1 MDTMIILVL
10 VCVSAFWV
18 YWDATGHKIGKLP
31 DEKGTFN
38 ISAGSWAM
46 VTLLL
51 WIVGFPAYLINRS
64 RLIEKAKESPVD
76 SKLRYGGATVLA
88 VLALCASFGAYSMYS
103 TGTLPNC
110 NSPEVVQLTNQIVS
124 ESPAV
129 QILGLTD
136 ISISS
141 HGEKHY
147 NSSSETRFCRGVLK
161 TPLGDEV
168 ISYSVEWHNKNT
180 GEFWVQILN

>member
-1 MDTMIILVL
+1 MDMMIVLVL
-10 VCVSAFWV
+10 VCASAFWV
-18 YWDATGHKIGKLP
+18 YWDATGHKIGKIP

-38 ISAGSWAM
+38 ISAGSWAT
-46 VTLLL
+46 VTLFL

-64 RLIEKAKESPVD
+64 RLIEKAKVSPVD
-76 SKLRYGGATVLA
+76 SRLRYGGATVLA
-88 VLALCASFGAYSMYS
+88 VLALFATFSAYSMYS

-110 NSPEVVQLTNQIVS
+110 NSPEVVRLTNQIVS

-129 QILGLTD
+129 QLLGLSD
-136 ISISS
+136 ISIYS

-147 NSSSETRFCRGVLK
+147 NSSSETRICRAVLK
-161 TPLGDEV
+161 SPMGDEA
-168 ISYSVEWHNKNT
+168 ISYSVEWHNKNA